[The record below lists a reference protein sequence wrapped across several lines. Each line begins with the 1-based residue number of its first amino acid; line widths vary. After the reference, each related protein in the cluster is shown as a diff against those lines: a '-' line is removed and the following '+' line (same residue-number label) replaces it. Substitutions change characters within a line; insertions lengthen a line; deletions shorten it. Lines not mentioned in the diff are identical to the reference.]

1 MMINRNY
8 NTQTHTQTESP
19 VEIGHA
25 PVFTN
30 IDALEFVDKM
40 RLPRLL
46 FNVKTGNLAHSRN
59 LDNNQFVYE
68 VVGIHMG
75 EMGIY
80 LIEIDPDRPLA
91 PKSDVVRWH
100 GDWYID
106 KDLARKYEEYQSE
119 IKRQYPNPLLR
130 PADVDKWEY

>member
-8 NTQTHTQTESP
+8 NTQTHTQTDSP
-19 VEIGHA
+19 VEIGYA

-30 IDALEFVDKM
+30 VDALEFFDKM

-46 FNVKTGNLAHSRN
+46 FNVKTGNVAHSGN
-59 LDNNQFVYE
+59 LDDKFVYE

-75 EMGIY
+75 ETGIY
-80 LIEIDPDRPLA
+80 LIEVDPDRPLA
-91 PKSDVVRWH
+91 PKTDVVRWH
-100 GDWYID
+100 GDWHID
-106 KDLARKYEEYQSE
+106 KDLSRKYDEYQAE
-119 IKRQYPNPLLR
+119 IKRQYPSVVLR